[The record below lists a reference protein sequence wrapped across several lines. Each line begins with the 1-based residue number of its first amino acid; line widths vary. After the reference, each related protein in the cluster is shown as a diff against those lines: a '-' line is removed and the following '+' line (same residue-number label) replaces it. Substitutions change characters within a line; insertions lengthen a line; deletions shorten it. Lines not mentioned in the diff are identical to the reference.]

1 MAGQICLDTS
11 VCIELVK
18 GNSAVTEFINEFFE
32 ATTFISSVTAFELLL
47 RSHNLADVKELI
59 QKTKVL
65 DFTEEAAEEA
75 SEIEKDLKI
84 RGSLIS
90 REDIF
95 IAATAITNNCALV
108 TFNVKDFS
116 KIKGLR
122 VVKI

>member
-32 ATTFISSVTAFELLL
+32 ATAFISSVTAFELLL

-95 IAATAITNNCALV
+95 
-108 TFNVKDFS
+108 NVKDFS